1 MAPYLRYFLIASGI
15 LALIVGVGFYFQLI
29 WATRMWPWPTSR
41 LSNIFIASILAA
53 SGVPVLWIGL
63 SGETAAI
70 TAGAIDFGVMY
81 VGMTAFSLQ
90 TYAESARESILIY
103 AVMCAAL

>member
-1 MAPYLRYFLIASGI
+1 MAPYLRYVLIASGV
-15 LALIVGVGFYFQLI
+15 LALILAAGFHFQLT
-29 WATRMWPWPTSR
+29 WATGMWPWPTSR

-70 TAGAIDFGVMY
+70 TAGAIDFGLMY

-90 TYAESARESILIY
+90 TYAESAREPILIY
-103 AVMCAAL
+103 AVM